1 VVDELLNRGTS
12 GESLAILI
20 VSFVQDR
27 GMDFDAIVDSMALEL
42 GRSSLPFI
50 RSLTMIYKCR
60 L

>member
-1 VVDELLNRGTS
+1 VVDELLNRATS
-12 GESLAILI
+12 GECLAILI

-42 GRSSLPFI
+42 GRCSLPFI
-50 RSLTMIYKCR
+50 RSLTMIDKCR